1 MAMRGFRVLQ
11 LALVAACA
19 ATAAGCL
26 GGSVDEAAPPAT
38 ATPASLSSDTH
49 LRISLDAQFVVG
61 WTHRVY
67 RLRCDPPSGT
77 MPDPRAACRLLLEQP
92 LLFFGAPDAPGGAS
106 RGGSATVAVTGTYR
120 GRPIHAGYN
129 AGDQPQGRA
138 WEALV
143 APRAAARVAFGPES
157 TIEAQRLTC
166 RQTVAPLAG
175 PSIGDT
181 SFPVVCP

>member
-1 MAMRGFRVLQ
+1 MAMRGLRILQ

-26 GGSVDEAAPPAT
+26 GGSADEAAPPAT
-38 ATPASLSSDTH
+38 ATPPSASSDTH
-49 LRISLDAQFVVG
+49 LRISLDAQFLG
-61 WTHRVY
+61 GSTHRVY

-77 MPDPRAACRLLLEQP
+77 VADPSAVCRSLLMQP
-92 LLFFGAPDAPGGAS
+92 LRYFGAPDIPGGAN
-106 RGGSATVAVTGTYR
+106 RGGSAGVTVTGRYR
-120 GRPIHAGYN
+120 GRRVRAVYD
-129 AGDQPQGRA
+129 AGDRPQGLA

-143 APRAAARVAFGPES
+143 APRAAARVAYGPES

-166 RQTVAPLAG
+166 SPPVVPLAG
-175 PSIGDT
+175 PSIGDA